1 MVADILCRGEKAGEE
16 LSEHVHTMW
25 RGAGVLL
32 SREGSE
38 PLTGALFRASS
49 FPLIPHIGVP
59 CRISFGGRHP
69 YPEAKY
75 LTLEGF

>member
-1 MVADILCRGEKAGEE
+1 MVADTLCRGEKAGEE
-16 LSEHVHTMW
+16 LSEHVHTMG

-38 PLTGALFRASS
+38 SLTGALSRTSS
-49 FPLIPHIGVP
+49 FPLILHIGVP
-59 CRISFGGRHP
+59 CRISLGGRHP